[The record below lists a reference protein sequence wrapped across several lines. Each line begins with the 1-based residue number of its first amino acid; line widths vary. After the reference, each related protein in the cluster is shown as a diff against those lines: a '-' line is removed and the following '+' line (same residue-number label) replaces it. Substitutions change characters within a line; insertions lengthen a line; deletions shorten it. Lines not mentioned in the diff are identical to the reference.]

1 MLLKNNKQSGTGN
14 MVSQFKQ
21 FQNQINSSGKNPRDI
36 LNELVSSGKVS
47 KEQLENATRLANMY
61 RFLAK

>member
-1 MLLKNNKQSGTGN
+1 MLLKNGKKNSGD
-14 MVSQFKQ
+14 MVSQFNNFKKQ
-21 FQNQINSSGKNPRDI
+21 LSQTGKNPRDL

-61 RFLAK
+61 KYLIKK

>member
-1 MLLKNNKQSGTGN
+1 MLLKNGKKNSGD
-14 MVSQFKQ
+14 MVSQFNNFKKQ
-21 FQNQINSSGKNPRDI
+21 LSQTGKNPKDL

-61 RFLAK
+61 KYLIKK